1 MHVAEEDTLGMQ
13 DYLRWANPDMLKLLW
28 LLPLVIGI
36 YVYAAR
42 ARARTLG
49 RMASPAARD
58 RIAPARIRRRRRL
71 RAVLMT
77 GALALLVIAAA
88 RPQFGVQM
96 ERVERA
102 GVDVMFAVDTS
113 ESMLARD
120 VTPDRLST
128 AKEIVSALIARMQGD
143 RVGIVAFAGDAF
155 LYCPLT
161 IDYGAAEMFL
171 DAMDTQVIG
180 DPGTALADAITT
192 AQDGF
197 EAAEHKYHHLVILTD
212 GEDHEG
218 GAVKAAEDAAERGLG
233 VHVVGIGGPDGEP
246 IPIVAPDGTVT
257 GHKRDRDGGVIVTRL
272 EEETLKEIAEAGGGA
287 YVSASGGGIP
297 VDRLFGA
304 LESEEGRVVGTWQFE
319 EYAERYQIPLGLA
332 IALIV
337 AVAIIPDERRRRS

>member
-1 MHVAEEDTLGMQ
+1 
-13 DYLRWANPDMLKLLW
+13 
-28 LLPLVIGI
+28 
-36 YVYAAR
+36 
-42 ARARTLG
+42 
-49 RMASPAARD
+49 
-58 RIAPARIRRRRRL
+58 
-71 RAVLMT
+71 
-77 GALALLVIAAA
+77 
-88 RPQFGVQM
+88 
-96 ERVERA
+96 
-102 GVDVMFAVDTS
+102 
-113 ESMLARD
+113 
-120 VTPDRLST
+120 
-128 AKEIVSALIARMQGD
+128 
-143 RVGIVAFAGDAF
+143 
-155 LYCPLT
+155 
-161 IDYGAAEMFL
+161 AEMFL

-257 GHKRDRDGGVIVTRL
+257 GHKRDRDGDVIVTRL